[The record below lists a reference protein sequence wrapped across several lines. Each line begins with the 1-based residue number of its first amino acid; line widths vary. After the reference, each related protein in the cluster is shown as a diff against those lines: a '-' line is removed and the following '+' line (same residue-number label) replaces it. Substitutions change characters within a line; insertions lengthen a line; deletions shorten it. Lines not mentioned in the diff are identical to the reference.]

1 VDIVN
6 RALVRSLAA
15 SIVKLE
21 QEKGKQYTPSSVVDV
36 WNTEYDL
43 VEDEDLSALQTQVTF
58 EVEAERNATRSSFK
72 VSKLGMANLKIDEL
86 SGNLSPSPSSPDGF
100 NPA

>member
-1 VDIVN
+1 MDIVN

-58 EVEAERNATRSSFK
+58 EVEAERNAARSSFK
-72 VSKLGMANLKIDEL
+72 VSKLGMTKLKMDEL
-86 SGNLSPSPSSPDGF
+86 SGNLSPSPSTPDGF
-100 NPA
+100 DPA